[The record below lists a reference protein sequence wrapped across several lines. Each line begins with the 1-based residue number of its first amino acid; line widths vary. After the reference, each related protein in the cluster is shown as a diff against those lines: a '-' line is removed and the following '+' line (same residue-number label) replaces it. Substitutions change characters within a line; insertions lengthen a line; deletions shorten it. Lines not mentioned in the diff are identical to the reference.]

1 MRVIKYI
8 IGIVLLMTTVSCEK
22 IIGIDSPRT
31 ELESGSV
38 FTSDKTANAAM
49 IGIYSDM
56 NSDNYIFAN
65 LITMF
70 MGPISADEFLY
81 EANVATF
88 LEFKANVVSA
98 ENTYVNSVWA
108 QPYNYIY
115 RCNEVI
121 EGVTASTGM
130 TTAMKNQLM
139 GEAKFLRAFCYFYLT
154 NLFGDVP
161 LILDTDVLKNTNL
174 PRTASAS
181 VYASI
186 IADLLE
192 AKSLLGDT
200 YAGGERTRPVKAA
213 AILMLARTY
222 LYTGDNVN
230 AEIQASELIAKTGTY
245 QMLSGTALG
254 STFLKN
260 STDAVWQLNIVNT
273 LLNKNTIEGFNMV
286 PASLTSPATN
296 YRLTRDPNYGL
307 VQEFEKRDPNS
318 TSNAIDAYDY
328 RRGAWTGQW
337 NVTTSGVTVTNT
349 YPYKYKVRVS
359 PTITEYSMVLR
370 FAEAYLIRAE
380 ARMQLSKFAL
390 GKADLDAVR
399 LRGGLSGVTLPTS
412 VAAGMLLVE
421 KERRIELFAEWGHRW
436 FDLKRWKSVTGDPT
450 KTRADDILPLTKP
463 SWKSKAILMP
473 IPAEALR
480 TNPTLT
486 PNPSN

>member
-1 MRVIKYI
+1 MRIIKYI
-8 IGIVLLMTTVSCEK
+8 LGIVFLMATISCGK
-22 IIGIDSPRT
+22 IIEIAPPKT
-31 ELESGSV
+31 ELGSNSV
-38 FTSDKTANAAM
+38 FISDKTANAAM

-88 LEFKANVVSA
+88 LEFKANVVS
-98 ENTYVNSVWA
+98 EDNTYVNSVWA

-121 EGVTASTGM
+121 EGVMASTGM
-130 TTAMKNQLM
+130 SIGMKNQLL

-161 LILDTDVLKNTNL
+161 LILDTDVLKNTSL
-174 PRTASAS
+174 PRTPSAQ

-186 IADLLE
+186 ISDLLE
-192 AKSLLGDT
+192 SKKLLGDT
-200 YAGGERTRPVKAA
+200 YVGGERTRPVKGA

-254 STFLKN
+254 NTFLKN

-286 PASLTSPATN
+286 PASLTNPATN
-296 YRLTRDPNYGL
+296 YRLTRDPDYGL
-307 VQEFEKRDPNS
+307 VQAFEKRDPS
-318 TSNAIDAYDY
+318 QPSNALEYYDY
-328 RRGAWTGQW
+328 RRTAWTGQW
-337 NVTTSGVTVTNT
+337 TVAATKITNT
-349 YPYKYKVRVS
+349 YPYKYKVRTS
-359 PTITEYSMVLR
+359 TTISEYSMVLR
-370 FAEAYLIRAE
+370 FAESYLIRAE
-380 ARMQLSKFAL
+380 ARMQLGKFAL
-390 GKADLDAVR
+390 AKADLDEIR
-399 LRGGLSGVTLPTS
+399 LRGGLPGVTLPTN
-412 VAAGMLLVE
+412 VAAGMLLIE

-436 FDLKRWKSVTGDPT
+436 FDLKRWKSVTGDPA

-463 SWKSKAILMP
+463 TWKSSAILMP

-480 TNPTLT
+480 TNPNLI
-486 PNPSN
+486 PN